1 MRLLGIVLVVIGV
14 IGLLYGGFSW
24 TRQKKVVDVGPVELS
39 TEQHERLP
47 ISPIAGGACLVA
59 GVALLVIRPR

>member
-1 MRLLGIVLVVIGV
+1 MRLLGIVLVVLGV
-14 IGLLYGGFSW
+14 IGLAYGGISW

-39 TEQHERLP
+39 TEQRERLP